1 MLVWVCREQRGR
13 RSGSTRGLPGGLPEG
28 KERTEDQPEGG
39 QGGGAAGGEPREA
52 AAAQGEGA
60 QSQDDLDLERGRWDQ
75 RLRKHQI
82 G

>member
-1 MLVWVCREQRGR
+1 MGNLKNAKICLIEV
-13 RSGSTRGLPGGLPEG
+13 PEG

-39 QGGGAAGGEPREA
+39 QGGGAAGGEPGEA